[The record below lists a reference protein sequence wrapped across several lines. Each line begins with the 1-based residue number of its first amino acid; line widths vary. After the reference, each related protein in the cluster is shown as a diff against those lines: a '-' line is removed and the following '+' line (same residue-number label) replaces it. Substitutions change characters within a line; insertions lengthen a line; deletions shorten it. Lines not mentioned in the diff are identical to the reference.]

1 MVHMSVATRMGG
13 KTGKGVSSG
22 EFSVVIMGDFS
33 GRASRGLA
41 QPPGRL
47 VAVDRDNFFELF
59 SAFDIQLKLPF
70 DEQLIEFKDFDQLH
84 PDYLLDQLAIFAKFR
99 QWQRKAQK
107 PELFNGLLEELR
119 AANIW
124 QDAAAPAPTS
134 SNPASSSTTAASAD
148 NSVDFLLEQ
157 VLNQGVQ
164 RDAQNDV
171 EKLIARIVA
180 PYATLKA
187 DVRLAQVQSAI
198 DAAMA
203 QTLRSILHHGDFHN
217 LEATWRSLY
226 FLVRRISSDN
236 SIKLWL
242 LDISQAE
249 LTAATAG
256 AATNCPLYDVL
267 VKPRQAASAVPHQL
281 LINLFTTQATAEAVA
296 TMGTLAEMAQ
306 QINAVCVGAAAPAF
320 AGCSDLIANSDP
332 QNWQLPDEE
341 FLHAWSQLRT
351 SPAAA
356 HLALT
361 APRFLL
367 RSPYGKS
374 SSPIETFD
382 FTEIGPQQNHQHY
395 LWGNSAVLVAVV
407 LAELWVAGDGTLN
420 TAAASQIDQL
430 PIHVEKSAEGEK
442 LIPSAEIV
450 ILDSTVAALRA
461 AGLLV
466 VRSIYNKNAVLIPQ
480 LTSCAADG
488 ALIFGA

>member
-1 MVHMSVATRMGG
+1 MVHMSVATRVGG

-47 VAVDRDNFFELF
+47 VAVDRDNFFDLF

-70 DEQLIEFKDFDQLH
+70 DEQLVEFKDFDQLH
-84 PDYLLDQLAIFAKFR
+84 PDYLLDQLAIFARFR

-107 PELFNGLLEELR
+107 PEHFNGLLEELR

-124 QDAAAPAPTS
+124 QDT
-134 SNPASSSTTAASAD
+134 SNPAVASAAKD
-148 NSVDFLLEQ
+148 ASTSPDTSVDVLLEQ
-157 VLNQGVQ
+157 VLNQGVL
-164 RDAQNDV
+164 RDTQNDV

-187 DVRLAQVQSAI
+187 DVRSAQVQSAI

-236 SIKLWL
+236 GIKLWL
-242 LDISQAE
+242 LDISETE
-249 LTAATAG
+249 LAAATEGG
-256 AATNCPLYDVL
+256 AASCPLFEVL
-267 VKPRQAASAVPHQL
+267 VKPRQAAGACPHQL
-281 LINLFTTQATAEAVA
+281 FINLFTTQASPTAVA
-296 TMGTLAEMAQ
+296 TMATLAEMAQ
-306 QINAVCVGAAAPAF
+306 GIKAVCVGAAAPEF
-320 AGCSDLIANSDP
+320 VGCSDLIANSEP
-332 QNWQLPDEE
+332 QSWSQVDEE
-341 FLHAWSQLRT
+341 FLRAWGQLRA

-382 FTEIGPQQNHQHY
+382 FTEMGPQHNHQHY
-395 LWGNSAVLVAVV
+395 LWGNSAILVAVV
-407 LAELWVAGDGTLN
+407 LADLWIAGNGTLN

-430 PIHVEKSAEGEK
+430 PIHVEKSTEGEK

-450 ILDSTVAALRA
+450 ILDNTVAALRA

-488 ALIFGA
+488 GLIFGG